1 MFESLSTRLQDV
13 FKTLRGETRLTP
25 ETVEAA
31 LREIRLAL
39 LEADVN
45 FKVVKAFVDR
55 VRDRAMGQDVLRSL
69 SPSQQVVKIVRDEML
84 ALFGDSRGRP
94 ASRRPSGRASSCCS
108 GCRAPARRRRPASWR
123 KWLTKQ
129 GTHPLLV
136 STDVK
141 RPAAIQQL
149 NVVGQKAGGAG
160 ARPGGTDGSGRAREG
175 RAGRGRRTSGFDVV
189 IVDTAGRL
197 HIDDELMTELVA
209 IKDATEPS
217 DLLYVADAMTG
228 QDAIK
233 SAGEFNRR
241 VGVTGV
247 VLTKLDGDARG
258 GAALSVV
265 SVVGVP
271 IAFVGSGERLEDLEP
286 FHPDR
291 VVSRVLGMGDVL
303 SLIERAE
310 AGDRPR
316 RSRAARGEAP
326 GERVHA
332 RGFPRSAEDDPE
344 DGAARADPRDAA
356 RDGQHQ
362 GAGGATS
369 RTRSRS
375 ARVEA
380 IISSMTPDER
390 RKQHIINGSRRK
402 RIARGS
408 GTSVEEVNRLLKQFV
423 QMQKMLKSLGGMA
436 GSGGRR
442 RQGCPAPGDADAAE
456 QRLERSER
464 RRRYW
469 LRRRRHAVCGLGTQ
483 ARSEPA
489 ATGTEPRGHTV
500 RRVRW
505 SSFVCGGPDPRSARS
520 SASSSPTRA
529 RRATAASSRSSGTT
543 TRAPSR
549 RS

>member
-25 ETVEAA
+25 ENIEAA

-69 SPSQQVVKIVRDEML
+69 SPSQQVVKIVRDEMV
-84 ALFGDSRGRP
+84 ALFGDAEGGLQPSNKRP
-94 ASRRPSGRASSCCS
+94 RVILLLGLQGAGKTTTA
-108 GCRAPARRRRPASWR
+108 GKLAM
-123 KWLTKQ
+123 WLTKQ
-129 GTHPLLV
+129 GRHPLLV

-149 NVVGQKAGGAG
+149 TVVGQKAS
-160 ARPGGTDGSGRAREG
+160 ARVHDPVGVMDPVARARSAMSE
-175 RAGRGRRTSGFDVV
+175 ATNVGFDVV
-189 IVDTAGRL
+189 IVDSAGRL
-197 HIDDELMTELVA
+197 HIDDELMDELVA
-209 IKDATEPS
+209 IKTATEPS

-286 FHPDR
+286 FHPER

-310 AGDRPR
+310 SAIDEEDAGRLEQKIRANEFTLEDFRDQLKMIRKMGPIEQIMGMLPGMGSVKALAENKPDEKQVDRI
-316 RSRAARGEAP
+316 
-326 GERVHA
+326 
-332 RGFPRSAEDDPE
+332 
-344 DGAARADPRDAA
+344 
-356 RDGQHQ
+356 
-362 GAGGATS
+362 
-369 RTRSRS
+369 
-375 ARVEA
+375 EA
-380 IISSMTPDER
+380 IISSMTPEER

-408 GTSVEEVNRLLKQFV
+408 GTSVEEVNKLLKQFV
-423 QMQKMLKSLGGMA
+423 QMQKMLKSLGGLA
-436 GSGGRR
+436 GLSGGGKKAR
-442 RQGCPAPGDADAAE
+442 RQAM
-456 QRLERSER
+456 QMLRS
-464 RRRYW
+464 
-469 LRRRRHAVCGLGTQ
+469 
-483 ARSEPA
+483 
-489 ATGTEPRGHTV
+489 RG
-500 RRVRW
+500 
-505 SSFVCGGPDPRSARS
+505 
-520 SASSSPTRA
+520 
-529 RRATAASSRSSGTT
+529 
-543 TRAPSR
+543 
-549 RS
+549 

>member
-1 MFESLSTRLQDV
+1 MFDSLSTRLQDV
-13 FKTLRGETRLTP
+13 FKSLRGEARLTP
-25 ETVEAA
+25 DNIEAA

-45 FKVVKAFVDR
+45 FKVVKAFIDR

-69 SPSQQVVKIVRDEML
+69 TPAQQVVKIVRDEMI
-84 ALFGDSRGRP
+84 ALFGDAQGGLQQTSQRP
-94 ASRRPSGRASSCCS
+94 RVVLLLGLQGAGKTTTA
-108 GCRAPARRRRPASWR
+108 GKLG
-123 KWLTKQ
+123 KWLAKQ
-129 GTHPLLV
+129 GRHPLLV

-141 RPAAIQQL
+141 RPAAIEQL
-149 NVVGQKAGGAG
+149 NIVGRKASLRVHDPAG
-160 ARPGGTDGSGRAREG
+160 QMDPVTRAKS
-175 RAGRGRRTSGFDVV
+175 AVADATNLGFDVV

-209 IKDATEPS
+209 IKDTTGPS

-286 FHPDR
+286 FHPER

-310 AGDRPR
+310 AAIDEEDAERLEQKILASDFTLEDFRDQLKTIRKMGPLDQII
-316 RSRAARGEAP
+316 GMLP
-326 GERVHA
+326 GMGNVKA
-332 RGFPRSAEDDPE
+332 LAENKPDE
-344 DGAARADPRDAA
+344 
-356 RDGQHQ
+356 QQ
-362 GAGGATS
+362 IS
-369 RTRSRS
+369 
-375 ARVEA
+375 RVEA
-380 IISSMTPDER
+380 IINSMTPDER

-402 RIARGS
+402 RIAKGS

-436 GSGGRR
+436 GLAGGGKKARR
-442 RQGCPAPGDADAAE
+442 RAMQMM
-456 QRLERSER
+456 SS
-464 RRRYW
+464 
-469 LRRRRHAVCGLGTQ
+469 RRH
-483 ARSEPA
+483 
-489 ATGTEPRGHTV
+489 
-500 RRVRW
+500 
-505 SSFVCGGPDPRSARS
+505 
-520 SASSSPTRA
+520 
-529 RRATAASSRSSGTT
+529 
-543 TRAPSR
+543 
-549 RS
+549 